1 MHTHRLPDEGVAL
14 ALPANDG
21 NVAGRGTQKALR
33 AWRRTGR
40 LLETPPTATSTPI
53 GGTGFLHTPVDPPCE
68 SNACSISYVYDHFP
82 SRPVAGVAPGR
93 PGVTGLVAEAEA
105 SLAGAGGAS
114 VDGLDDE
121 ALGEVIAG
129 LARVESRAVEL
140 RLALSAEA
148 DRRRVAEATA
158 ETGTDAWLA
167 RLTGTSRSQAAGGL
181 RLARLLGEKYAAT
194 REAFAAGRVG
204 VDQVRVILSAA
215 EQAPAEAT
223 PGQLRLAEQWLVDQA
238 TGAGTRTGRSLDAK
252 RLRQAA
258 RRMFARIDPELASR
272 HEAILLGRETR
283 SAEAET
289 FLALHDNGD
298 GSYTGRFRIPELH
311 GHLLTQVLDRLTAP
325 RRLTH
330 DRSGTALVDESAPGH
345 DGGMNAYERYG
356 AALCELIERLPT
368 QGWTGPG
375 DHGHGGNGHGGNG
388 HGGNGHGGNGCEILV
403 RIELEALLTGL
414 GTAGLD
420 TGVAIT
426 AGEARRPW
434 PATPAWSPPSS
445 TATPCPWTSA
455 GRDACTPAPNA
466 APLALLHDTCAIT
479 GCQRPFAWCEI
490 HHPHLSWGH
499 GGATDLHNGL
509 PLCGH
514 HHRRAHD
521 PTFTL
526 HHHPDGPWTLHRR
539 T

>member
-1 MHTHRLPDEGVAL
+1 MTTSLLDRLPVSP
-14 ALPANDG
+14 PAG
-21 NVAGRGTQKALR
+21 
-33 AWRRTGR
+33 
-40 LLETPPTATSTPI
+40 
-53 GGTGFLHTPVDPPCE
+53 
-68 SNACSISYVYDHFP
+68 
-82 SRPVAGVAPGR
+82 

-167 RLTGTSRSQAAGGL
+167 RLTGTSRAQAAGGL

-356 AALCELIERLPT
+356 AALCELIEHLPT

-403 RIELEALLTGL
+403 RIDLEALLTGL

-426 AGEARRPW
+426 AGEARRLACNAGLV
-434 PATPAWSPPSS
+434 PAVLDSDSMPLDL
-445 TATPCPWTSA
+445 
-455 GRDACTPAPNA
+455 GRSRRLHSRTQRRA
-466 APLALLHDTCAIT
+466 LALLHDTCAIT

-521 PTFTL
+521 PTFDL
-526 HHHPDGPWTLHRR
+526 RRRPDGEWSYHRR